1 MDKINWCAGEKKGIK
16 LTYPNMDLA
25 QAYIIKSEEALESMR
40 AVKVKDWKISTAY
53 YTLYFALY
61 AILQKIGVKSE
72 IHSCTLEFAKIFLK
86 EFFSESDLDFTEEA
100 LKARVDS
107 QYYTD
112 RSIPDEQFDK
122 MIKNAPAFLVKC
134 KSILIKLNE
143 KKINEIRDNFK
154 KSIIQP
160 SKTEKKK

>member
-1 MDKINWCAGEKKGIK
+1 MDKINWCTGEKKGVK
-16 LTYPNMDLA
+16 LTNPNLDLA
-25 QAYIIKSEEALESMR
+25 QAYIIKS
-40 AVKVKDWKISTAY
+40 
-53 YTLYFALY
+53 
-61 AILQKIGVKSE
+61 
-72 IHSCTLEFAKIFLK
+72 
-86 EFFSESDLDFTEEA
+86 EEA

-154 KSIIQP
+154 KSIIQL
-160 SKTEKKK
+160 SKTVKKK